1 MLRSVASKAMWVG
14 RTASAVFGL
23 ALVLALVLSVATMAL
38 AAVPGDP
45 FKLGRLNTIDAI
57 SRLQG
62 SVGGPM
68 LFVDN
73 NSSEPRATALR
84 LQVEEG
90 HVPMTL
96 NSERRVKNLNADQL
110 DGRDSSGFYAAGSK
124 VEDSSHAD
132 QADNA
137 TNAANADKLGGENL
151 EDVLPGGTL
160 PSGATIRGTY
170 NLYDEAHINEDAT
183 SDSISFGYTLASKPT
198 VQVIEEGDSLT
209 DQCPQRGDDFLDEVP
224 EAASGFL
231 CIYEWD
237 EENERD
243 GSGYPFITTTNRT
256 GTGITLRSEGTGI
269 FYSQGAWAVTAP

>member
-73 NSSEPRATALR
+73 NSSESNATALR
-84 LQVEEG
+84 LQVEQD
-90 HVPMTL
+90 HAPML
-96 NSERRVKNLNADQL
+96 VNSDRRVANLNADLL
-110 DGRDSSGFYAAGSK
+110 DGQDSSGFYAAGSK

-137 TNAANADKLGGENL
+137 TNADKLGGENL
-151 EDVLPGGTL
+151 EDVLPGGAL

-209 DQCPQRGDDFLDEVP
+209 DQCPQRGSEFTGEVP
-224 EAASGFL
+224 EAAPGYL